1 VEFDRFRVLMIHN
14 YYQQWGGEDASTEQE
29 VDLLRK
35 HGHEVLL
42 YSRHNDEI
50 KSYSL
55 LRKGL
60 LFFETAWSWRS
71 YREIKRVIQQY
82 RPDIAHFQNFFPLIS
97 PSAIYACR
105 ESGVPVVQSLRDYR
119 LLCPTGWYFRSG
131 SVCEEC
137 KVSLWKAV
145 RYGCYHSSHI
155 QTMSIALMIK
165 MHRLL
170 RTWYRI
176 IDAYIALTEF
186 SRNKFIEGGLPQSKI
201 FVRHNFLSNMPVFRR
216 TEKRY
221 ALFVGRLSAEK
232 GLDTLLKAWR
242 KLPNVPLKIVGDGP
256 LRKWIQEFTER
267 FGLDQVK
274 MYGFLPHEEVLDC
287 LSKAF
292 FLVAPSRWYE
302 GFPRVI
308 LEAYALGVPVVASDL
323 GSMSELVRDKETG
336 LLFKVGDSE
345 DLAYKARLAIERPVD
360 LARWGERAHQIF
372 EEQYTVRSAYE
383 RLINIY
389 KYASQR

>member
-1 VEFDRFRVLMIHN
+1 MEFERFRILMVHN

-60 LFFETAWSWRS
+60 LFFETTWSWQS
-71 YREIKRVIQQY
+71 YREIKRVIQEY
-82 RPDIAHFQNFFPLIS
+82 KPDIAHFQNFFPLIS

-105 ESGVPVVQSLRDYR
+105 EKGVPVVQSLRDYR
-119 LLCPTGWYFRSG
+119 LLCPTGWFFRSG

-137 KVSLWKAV
+137 KVSLWRSV

-155 QTMSIALMIK
+155 QTMSIALMLK
-165 MHRLL
+165 THRLL
-170 RTWYRI
+170 KTWSRM

-186 SRNKFIEGGLPQSKI
+186 SRNKFIEGGLPQGRI
-201 FVRHNFLSNMPVFRR
+201 FVRPNFLSNIPEIKK

-221 ALFVGRLSAEK
+221 ALFIGRLSPEK
-232 GLDTLLKAWR
+232 GLDTLLEAWR
-242 KLPNVPLKIVGDGP
+242 KLPNVPLKIVGNGP

-267 FGLDQVK
+267 LGLDQVE
-274 MYGFLPHEEVLDC
+274 MCGFLSHEEVLDC
-287 LSKAF
+287 LGKAF
-292 FLVAPSRWYE
+292 LLVVPSRWYE

-323 GSMSELVRDKETG
+323 GSMPELVRDKETG

-345 DLAYKARLAIERPVD
+345 DLAYKVRLAIEHPVD

-372 EEQYTVRSAYE
+372 EEQYTARSAYE